1 VKTVEALRERAR
13 GNVGRLIAQADSD
26 ANSLA
31 TADRA
36 ADLLSLP
43 LRGRLGGGGERE
55 IASEGLSTLPAPT
68 QPPPA
73 GEGQDGPGS
82 PANRELLAA
91 LADCRDALDQIADQL
106 NHPLKDRS

>member
-1 VKTVEALRERAR
+1 
-13 GNVGRLIAQADSD
+13 
-26 ANSLA
+26 
-31 TADRA
+31 
-36 ADLLSLP
+36 
-43 LRGRLGGGGERE
+43 
-55 IASEGLSTLPAPT
+55 LSTLPAPT